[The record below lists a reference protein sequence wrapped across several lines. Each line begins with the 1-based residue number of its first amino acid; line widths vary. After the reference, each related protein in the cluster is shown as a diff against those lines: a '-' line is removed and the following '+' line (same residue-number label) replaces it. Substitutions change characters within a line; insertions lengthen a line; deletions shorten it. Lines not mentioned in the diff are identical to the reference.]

1 MSSQPTS
8 HATAARKTSAEE
20 LKKKTYVARKQ
31 RIADANQKDDQK
43 RNAVLERKRRLD
55 EEERAKKEVCVYN
68 NACNI
73 KHVMIKDEH
82 VTAYFGCRTLIHLC

>member
-8 HATAARKTSAEE
+8 RATTARKTSAEE
-20 LKKKTYVARKQ
+20 LKKKTYAARKQ
-31 RIADANQKDDQK
+31 RIADANQK

-73 KHVMIKDEH
+73 KHVLSAPQNAG
-82 VTAYFGCRTLIHLC
+82 VF